1 MKKKK
6 ILGLM
11 LAGMLLF
18 SACGKN
24 AGGPHVSTT
33 KVESTSLTEK
43 DESLDENIDVTLET
57 YKENGAED
65 TKEAISGHE
74 AEITVETTVET
85 MAETTAETATDIL
98 SETSVE
104 NTSEITVETTE
115 KPTVEH
121 TVGST
126 IASTAETTKETAKE
140 TIKETTKETTKA
152 AKDDREEVTE
162 KNTEGEAGDNYLS
175 KSTIKW
181 NADWKYASFSKIN
194 SDSVTLYKTASSSPK
209 NKTIAINAGHGTKG
223 GTSVKT
229 KCHPDGSAKVSGG
242 STAKGAT
249 MATAVSAGTTFLDG
263 TSEAYANLQLA
274 IILKDLLLEN
284 GYDVLMIRESS
295 DAQLDNIAR
304 TVFANNN
311 ADCHIAIHYD
321 STETDKGF
329 FFIGAI
335 DVSSYKN
342 MEPVKSHW
350 KEHDGLGKA
359 LVSGEK
365 AAGVKIYG
373 QGYMGL
379 DLTQI
384 SYSTIPSVDIEVG
397 DRASDYSKTTQSK
410 IADGILLGLDEYFGK

>member
-11 LAGMLLF
+11 LAGTLLF

-43 DESLDENIDVTLET
+43 NESLDENIDVTLET
-57 YKENGAED
+57 SKENGAED

-74 AEITVETTVET
+74 AESTVETK
-85 MAETTAETATDIL
+85 AETTAETTTENTTEITAETTAEIL

-115 KPTVEH
+115 ESTVES
-121 TVGST
+121 TVEPT

-140 TIKETTKETTKA
+140 TTKA
-152 AKDDREEVTE
+152 AKDDKEEVTE
-162 KNTEGEAGDNYLS
+162 KTTEGEAGDNYSS

-194 SDSVTLYKTASSSPK
+194 SDSVTLYKTASSSAK

-229 KCHPDGSAKVSGG
+229 QCHPDGSAKFSGG

-249 MATAVSAGTTFLDG
+249 MATAVSSGTSFLDG

-274 IILKDLLLEN
+274 IILKDLLLKN

-295 DAQLDNIAR
+295 DSQLDNIAR

-350 KEHDGLGKA
+350 KEHDDLGKA

-373 QGYMGL
+373 GGYMGL

>member
-1 MKKKK
+1 M
-6 ILGLM
+6 
-11 LAGMLLF
+11 
-18 SACGKN
+18 
-24 AGGPHVSTT
+24 
-33 KVESTSLTEK
+33 
-43 DESLDENIDVTLET
+43 
-57 YKENGAED
+57 
-65 TKEAISGHE
+65 
-74 AEITVETTVET
+74 
-85 MAETTAETATDIL
+85 
-98 SETSVE
+98 
-104 NTSEITVETTE
+104 
-115 KPTVEH
+115 
-121 TVGST
+121 
-126 IASTAETTKETAKE
+126 
-140 TIKETTKETTKA
+140 
-152 AKDDREEVTE
+152 
-162 KNTEGEAGDNYLS
+162 
-175 KSTIKW
+175 
-181 NADWKYASFSKIN
+181 
-194 SDSVTLYKTASSSPK
+194 YKTASSSAK

-229 KCHPDGSAKVSGG
+229 QCHPDGSAKVSGG

-249 MATAVSAGTTFLDG
+249 MATAVSSGTSFLDG

-274 IILKDLLLEN
+274 IILKDLLLKN

-295 DAQLDNIAR
+295 DSQLDNIAR

-350 KEHDGLGKA
+350 KEHDDLGKA

-373 QGYMGL
+373 GGYMGL

>member
-1 MKKKK
+1 MKKRK

-11 LAGMLLF
+11 LVGTLLF

-24 AGGPHVSTT
+24 AGGPPVSTT

-43 DESLDENIDVTLET
+43 NEFLDETT
-57 YKENGAED
+57 A
-65 TKEAISGHE
+65 
-74 AEITVETTVET
+74 ETTTET
-85 MAETTAETATDIL
+85 TAETTAETTTEIL
-98 SETSVE
+98 SEASVE

-115 KPTVEH
+115 ESTAEPTVEP
-121 TVGST
+121 TADSA
-126 IASTAETTKETAKE
+126 IASPAETTKETTE
-140 TIKETTKETTKA
+140 A
-152 AKDDREEVTE
+152 AKDDKEEATE
-162 KNTEGEAGDNYLS
+162 KTTEGEAGDNYSS
-175 KSTIKW
+175 KYTIKW

-194 SDSVTLYKTASSSPK
+194 SDSVTLYKTASSSAK

-229 KCHPDGSAKVSGG
+229 QCHPDGSAKVSGG

-249 MATAVSAGTTFLDG
+249 MATAVSSGTSFLDG

-274 IILKDLLLEN
+274 IILKDLLLKN

-350 KEHDGLGKA
+350 KEHDDLGKA

-365 AAGVKIYG
+365 AAGVKIHG

-384 SYSTIPSVDIEVG
+384 SYSIIPSVDIEVG

>member
-1 MKKKK
+1 MKKRK

-11 LAGMLLF
+11 LVGTLLF

-24 AGGPHVSTT
+24 AGGPPVSTT

-43 DESLDENIDVTLET
+43 NEFLD
-57 YKENGAED
+57 
-65 TKEAISGHE
+65 
-74 AEITVETTVET
+74 
-85 MAETTAETATDIL
+85 ETTAETTTEIL
-98 SETSVE
+98 SEASVE

-115 KPTVEH
+115 ESTAEPTVEP
-121 TVGST
+121 TADSA
-126 IASTAETTKETAKE
+126 IASPAETTKETTE
-140 TIKETTKETTKA
+140 A
-152 AKDDREEVTE
+152 AKDDKEEATE
-162 KNTEGEAGDNYLS
+162 KTTEGEAGDNYSS
-175 KSTIKW
+175 KYTIKW

-194 SDSVTLYKTASSSPK
+194 SDSVTLYKTASSSAK

-229 KCHPDGSAKVSGG
+229 QCHPDGSAKVSGG

-249 MATAVSAGTTFLDG
+249 MTTAVSSGTSFLDG

-274 IILKDLLLEN
+274 IILKDLLLKN

-350 KEHDGLGKA
+350 KEHDALGKA

-365 AAGVKIYG
+365 AAGVKIHG

-379 DLTQI
+379 ALTQI

-397 DRASDYSKTTQSK
+397 DRASDYSKTTKSK

>member
-65 TKEAISGHE
+65 TKETISGHE

-162 KNTEGEAGDNYLS
+162 KNTEGEAGDNYSS

-194 SDSVTLYKTASSSPK
+194 SDSVTLYKTASSSAK

-242 STAKGAT
+242 STAKGVT
-249 MATAVSAGTTFLDG
+249 MATAVSSGTTFLDG

-350 KEHDGLGKA
+350 KEHDALGKA

-365 AAGVKIYG
+365 AAGVKIHG